1 MPWSKGDVDRHK
13 KGLDD
18 KQKER
23 WVATA
28 NNVLSAC
35 LSKGG
40 SQKECEG
47 KAVRIANGT
56 VATHDEIVT
65 IYLQNEKYQVTEK
78 TLGGRKHLVV
88 PVVMMVEGV
97 HNGSHGPVYHSIDEL
112 GKWPGSWN
120 GIPVTIDH
128 PQKDGIN
135 ISANDPEVME
145 SQTVGKIYGTFVKDN
160 AKLAAEAWLD
170 EERLR
175 QISVKILDSINKGD
189 PVEVSLGIFT
199 DDEYKEGKW
208 NGESYDAIARNHRP
222 DHLALLPDSA
232 GACSLLDGCG
242 IRVNVKGG
250 SDVDVNEAVT
260 GMEKKRKDLKMSV
273 AEFYAVPRDP
283 PSESK
288 LPIFDA
294 AHVRNAMARFNQTQG
309 LSAEEKASARRK
321 IIAKAHS
328 FKIDIGDFEEAG
340 DDYDDEQIQIDSQ
353 KDAWEI
359 YVGDEKI
366 AEGSGLIRTR
376 FNLNTNEKEEVTKM
390 ADDVKK
396 CAPCVKEKV
405 NELIANSQS
414 KFTEDDREWL
424 ESLDEARLEK
434 FTPTIVE
441 KEKKV
446 EVNALSD
453 EDQKALAAYKKQLK
467 EKREKLIQ
475 DIQDNAK
482 DVWTPEVLNEMDD
495 DKLERVFKSIK
506 KEEVVDY
513 SGRTS
518 NLDVTS
524 RGIEPLYPAGVEI
537 EKK

>member
-1 MPWSKGDVDRHK
+1 
-13 KGLDD
+13 
-18 KQKER
+18 
-23 WVATA
+23 
-28 NNVLSAC
+28 
-35 LSKGG
+35 
-40 SQKECEG
+40 
-47 KAVRIANGT
+47 
-56 VATHDEIVT
+56 
-65 IYLQNEKYQVTEK
+65 
-78 TLGGRKHLVV
+78 
-88 PVVMMVEGV
+88 
-97 HNGSHGPVYHSIDEL
+97 
-112 GKWPGSWN
+112 
-120 GIPVTIDH
+120 
-128 PQKDGIN
+128 
-135 ISANDPEVME
+135 
-145 SQTVGKIYGTFVKDN
+145 
-160 AKLAAEAWLD
+160 
-170 EERLR
+170 
-175 QISVKILDSINKGD
+175 
-189 PVEVSLGIFT
+189 
-199 DDEYKEGKW
+199 
-208 NGESYDAIARNHRP
+208 
-222 DHLALLPDSA
+222 
-232 GACSLLDGCG
+232 
-242 IRVNVKGG
+242 
-250 SDVDVNEAVT
+250 
-260 GMEKKRKDLKMSV
+260 
-273 AEFYAVPRDP
+273 
-283 PSESK
+283 
-288 LPIFDA
+288 
-294 AHVRNAMARFNQTQG
+294 
-309 LSAEEKASARRK
+309 
-321 IIAKAHS
+321 
-328 FKIDIGDFEEAG
+328 
-340 DDYDDEQIQIDSQ
+340 
-353 KDAWEI
+353 
-359 YVGDEKI
+359 
-366 AEGSGLIRTR
+366 
-376 FNLNTNEKEEVTKM
+376 M